1 MAARP
6 SRKRTPRQARSA
18 IASMQLDQI
27 VAKAIKLH
35 RWPRARANAADNWY
49 RRHLWLCYKYG
60 PPIAAIGKDA
70 DELWHLHI
78 LDTRKYA
85 ADCRTVFG
93 AFLNHTPIYGQ
104 PTAHDIV
111 VFNQTKALY
120 QKEYNSLPVKLI
132 HVSHSSHSS

>member
-1 MAARP
+1 MAAPPR
-6 SRKRTPRQARSA
+6 RKRTPRQARAA
-18 IASMQLDQI
+18 IGRLDLAKI
-27 VAKAIKLH
+27 VDKAIKLH
-35 RWPRARANAADNWY
+35 GWTRARARASDEWY

-85 ADCRTVFG
+85 ADCRAVFG

-104 PTAHDIV
+104 PTAHDIS
-111 VFNQTKALY
+111 VFDQTKAIY
-120 QKEYNSLPVKLI
+120 QKEYGTLPIKLI